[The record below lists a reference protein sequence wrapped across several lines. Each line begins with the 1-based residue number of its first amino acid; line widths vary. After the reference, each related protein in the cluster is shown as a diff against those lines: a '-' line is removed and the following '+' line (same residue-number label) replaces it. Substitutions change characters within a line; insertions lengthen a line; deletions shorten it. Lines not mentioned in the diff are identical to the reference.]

1 MRLEDRRNRQIS
13 LVLAEVP
20 AASGGGSMA
29 RETAKDAEVA
39 KALAAEAVGMDW
51 VRATVASL
59 LVESVVM
66 DQANIGHCMWRI
78 SHKQSC
84 SSPRRGLQLD
94 LIIVCVPLWD
104 GPSADVPAN
113 EDGRDSNLKIA
124 QGAGAQLGSVNRR
137 AECAG

>member
-29 RETAKDAEVA
+29 RETAKETEVV

-51 VRATVASL
+51 VRATVASR

-66 DQANIGHCMWRI
+66 NQANISHCMWRI

-94 LIIVCVPLWD
+94 HRVRTLVGWTKRSCP
-104 GPSADVPAN
+104 
-113 EDGRDSNLKIA
+113 R
-124 QGAGAQLGSVNRR
+124 QRR
-137 AECAG
+137 WT